1 MKIHGFQKMTML
13 DYPGKVACTLFTAGC
28 NFRCPFCHNALLV
41 TEIDAAATYDEEE
54 IFDYLRKRRGV
65 LDGVAITGGEPLMNR
80 DIPDLLRKIK
90 DLGYAVKL
98 DTNGSYPDLLKAIA
112 EEGLVDYVAM
122 DIKNSKEKY
131 AATVGLPRLDLR
143 PIEESVAF
151 LLSGRL
157 DFEFRTTVVK
167 ELHTEADIAAVADW
181 IAGAPRYFLQ
191 NFQASEHMI
200 GANLHAHDPE
210 MLEKLRAIAA
220 RKIPQTALR
229 GI

>member
-1 MKIHGFQKMTML
+1 MQIHGFQKMTML
-13 DYPGKVACTLFTAGC
+13 DYPGRVACTLFTAGC

-41 TEIDAAATYDEEE
+41 TEIDGAATYDIEE
-54 IFDYLRKRRGV
+54 IFAYLEKRSGI

-80 DIPDLLRKIK
+80 DIPDLLKRIK

-98 DTNGSYPDLLKAIA
+98 DTNGSYPELLKQLV
-112 EEGLVDYVAM
+112 EQKLVDYVAM

-131 AATVGLPRLDLR
+131 ALTVGLPHLDLR

-151 LLSGRL
+151 LLSGKV

-167 ELHTEADIAAVADW
+167 ELHTEKDIAAIADW

-191 NFQASEHMI
+191 NFQPSEHMI
-200 GANLHAHDPE
+200 GSNLHAHEPE
-210 MLEKLRAIAA
+210 MLEKLREIAA
-220 RKIPQTALR
+220 RKIPQTSLR

>member
-13 DYPGKVACTLFTAGC
+13 DYPGRVACTLFTAGC

-41 TEIDAAATYDEEE
+41 TDIDAAATYDEEE
-54 IFDYLRKRRGV
+54 IFAYLEKRRGV
-65 LDGVAITGGEPLMNR
+65 LDGVAITGGEPLLNR
-80 DIPDLLRKIK
+80 DIPALLGRIK
-90 DLGYAVKL
+90 ALGYAIKL
-98 DTNGSYPDLLKAIA
+98 DTNGSYPALLKSLV
-112 EEGLVDYVAM
+112 EDRLVDYVAM

-131 AATVGLPRLDLR
+131 ALTAGVPDLDLR

-151 LLSGRL
+151 LLSGKV

-167 ELHTEADIAAVADW
+167 ELHDEKDIAAIADW
-181 IAGAPRYFLQ
+181 IEGAPRYFLQ
-191 NFQASEHMI
+191 NFQPSEHMI
-200 GANLHAHDPE
+200 GANLHAHEPE

-220 RKIPQTALR
+220 KKIPQTALR

>member
-13 DYPGKVACTLFTAGC
+13 DYPGRVACTLFTAGC

-41 TEIDAAATYDEEE
+41 TEIDATATYDEEE
-54 IFDYLRKRRGV
+54 IFSYLQKRRGI
-65 LDGVAITGGEPLMNR
+65 LDGVAITGGEPLLNR
-80 DIPDLLRKIK
+80 DIPQLLKRIK
-90 DLGYAVKL
+90 ALGYAVKL
-98 DTNGSYPDLLKAIA
+98 DTNGSYPDLLKEIVQ
-112 EEGLVDYVAM
+112 EKLVDYVAM

-131 AATVGLPRLDLR
+131 ALTAGIPNLDLR

-151 LLSGRL
+151 LLSGKV

-167 ELHTEADIAAVADW
+167 ELHTEEDIAAIVDW

-191 NFQASEHMI
+191 NFQESEHMI
-200 GANLHAHDPE
+200 GANLHAHTPE
-210 MLEKLRAIAA
+210 MLEKLRAVAA
-220 RKIPQTALR
+220 RRIPTAALR

>member
-13 DYPGKVACTLFTAGC
+13 DYPGRVACTLFTAGC

-41 TEIDAAATYDEEE
+41 TEIDATATYDEEE
-54 IFDYLRKRRGV
+54 IFSYLQKRRGI
-65 LDGVAITGGEPLMNR
+65 LDGVAITGGEPLLNR
-80 DIPDLLRKIK
+80 DIPQLLKRIK
-90 DLGYAVKL
+90 ALGYAVKL
-98 DTNGSYPDLLKAIA
+98 DTNGSYPDLLKEIVQ
-112 EEGLVDYVAM
+112 EKLVDYVAM

-131 AATVGLPRLDLR
+131 ALTAGIPNLDLR

-151 LLSGRL
+151 LLSGKV

-167 ELHTEADIAAVADW
+167 ELHTEEDIAAIVDW

-191 NFQASEHMI
+191 NFQESEHMI
-200 GANLHAHDPE
+200 GSNLHAHTPE
-210 MLEKLRAIAA
+210 MLEKLRAVAA
-220 RKIPQTALR
+220 RKIPTAALR

>member
-41 TEIDAAATYDEEE
+41 TEIDTAATYDEEE
-54 IFDYLRKRRGV
+54 IFDYLRKRRGI
-65 LDGVAITGGEPLMNR
+65 LDGVAITGGEPLLNR
-80 DIPDLLRKIK
+80 DIIDLLKKIK

-98 DTNGSYPDLLKAIA
+98 DTNGSFPDLLKFVV
-112 EEGLVDYVAM
+112 EEKLVDYVAM
-122 DIKNSKEKY
+122 DVKNAKQKY
-131 AATVGLPRLDLR
+131 AATVGLSHLDLR

-151 LLSGRL
+151 LLSGKL

-167 ELHTEADIAAVADW
+167 ELHNEADIAAIADW
-181 IAGAPRYFLQ
+181 IEGAPRYFLQ
-191 NFQASEHMI
+191 NFQTSEHMI

-210 MLEKLRAIAA
+210 MLEKLRAVAA
-220 RKIPQTALR
+220 RKIPNTFLR

>member
-41 TEIDAAATYDEEE
+41 TEIDQAATYDEAE
-54 IFDYLRKRRGV
+54 IFAYLQKRRGI
-65 LDGVAITGGEPLMNR
+65 LDGVAVTGGEPLMNR
-80 DIPDLLRKIK
+80 DIPDLLRRIK

-98 DTNGSYPDLLKAIA
+98 DTNGSYPDLLERIVA
-112 EEGLVDYVAM
+112 EKLVDYVAM

-151 LLSGRL
+151 LLSGNL

-167 ELHTEADIAAVADW
+167 ELHNEKDIAAIADW
-181 IAGAPRYFLQ
+181 ITGASRYFLQ
-191 NFQASEHMI
+191 NFQESKHMI
-200 GANLHAHDPE
+200 GSNLHAHTPE
-210 MLEKLRAIAA
+210 MLEKLRAVAA
-220 RKIPQTALR
+220 KKIPEATLR

>member
-13 DYPGKVACTLFTAGC
+13 DYPGRVACTLFTAGC

-54 IFDYLRKRRGV
+54 IFSYLQKRRGI
-65 LDGVAITGGEPLMNR
+65 LDGVAITGGEPLLNR
-80 DIPDLLRKIK
+80 DIPQLLKRIK
-90 DLGYAVKL
+90 SLGYAIKL
-98 DTNGSYPDLLKAIA
+98 DTNGSYPELLKKIVD
-112 EEGLVDYVAM
+112 EGLVDYVAM
-122 DIKNSKEKY
+122 DIKNAKEKY
-131 AATVGLPRLDLR
+131 ALTAGIPDLDLR

-151 LLSGRL
+151 LLSGKV

-167 ELHTEADIAAVADW
+167 ELHTEEDIAAIADW

-191 NFQASEHMI
+191 NFQESEHMI
-200 GANLHAHDPE
+200 GANLHAHTPE
-210 MLEKLRAIAA
+210 MLEKLRAVAA
-220 RKIPQTALR
+220 RKIPTAALR